1 MESFLETIFF
11 PIIFPMIFVLIGAG
25 ILANALRLLHRGIS
39 SRSWPTVDG
48 HVIRTEITTKTVS
61 GKHGR
66 RTVYVPSITYQFT
79 IAGITHTGTR
89 LGMSDDH
96 YPAPGNAELV
106 TLRYPVGT
114 KVTVHHHRD
123 KPDICLLYPGI
134 PAGTWIML
142 PFGAFFLLFGLIFLI
157 AFKSSPR

>member
-11 PIIFPMIFVLIGAG
+11 PVIFPMIFVLIGAG
-25 ILANALRLLHRGIS
+25 ILAGALRLLLEGRA
-39 SRSWPTVDG
+39 SRSWPEVDG
-48 HVIRTEITTKTVS
+48 HVIRSEITTKTIS
-61 GKHGR
+61 GKHGS
-66 RTVYVPSITYQFT
+66 RTVYVPSITYQFN

-114 KVTVHHHRD
+114 KVTVRHRRD
-123 KPDICLLYPGI
+123 KPAQCLLNPGI
-134 PAGTWIML
+134 PSKAWVLL
-142 PFGAFFLLFGLIFLI
+142 PLGAFFLTIGLIFLFGFNS
-157 AFKSSPR
+157 APR